1 MATETTHKSGPDATR
16 EGGEQQSPKH
26 GRRTARERLL
36 AAANELFYAEG
47 VQTVGIDR
55 IIERA
60 GVAKASLYNSFRSKE
75 DLVQAYLRSRHDG
88 TSERLTD
95 AINQHDDPRERL
107 LAVFDS
113 QAQLVAE
120 PDFNGC
126 AIVNATTEAHGSLI
140 DQAADEFRVWVR
152 TMFTDLAQQAGAK
165 NPTQLGQ
172 QLHLIYD
179 AVALSGRM
187 DHDPS
192 IVIAARAAAEALLD
206 AAIKP

>member
-1 MATETTHKSGPDATR
+1 MATETTQKSRTDAASAD
-16 EGGEQQSPKH
+16 GEHRSPSS
-26 GRRTARERLL
+26 GRLPARERLL
-36 AAANELFYAEG
+36 SAANELFYSEG
-47 VQTVGIDR
+47 VNTVGIDR
-55 IIERA
+55 IIEHA

-75 DLVQAYLRSRHDG
+75 DLVGAYLRLQHDD
-88 TSERLTD
+88 TTERLTQ
-95 AINQHDDPRERL
+95 AINQHHDPRERL

-120 PDFNGC
+120 PNFNGC
-126 AIVNATTEAHGSLI
+126 AIVNATTEAHGRLI

-152 TMFTDLAQQAGAK
+152 TMFTDLAHQAGAK

-192 IVIAARAAAEALLD
+192 TVTAARAAAEALLD